1 MTAALSILT
10 PVVHVQPGGEGVAT
24 VTIRNTGTIVD
35 QFAINLLGDA
45 SAWARPDPGVVS
57 LFPGAEET
65 ISVRFS
71 PPRSSA
77 VTAGS
82 IPFGVRVTSQEDPT
96 FSVVEEGA
104 VQIGGFAA
112 VEARIVPR
120 TSEGKRN
127 AVHRLEVTNTGNSP
141 VTAHVNA
148 SDPDELL
155 LFDLEPD
162 SIDVPPGETVSARV
176 KVVAKKSN
184 RGKGSRRMPFQVQVS
199 QGGTPVNVDANFEQ
213 KPKSSI
219 LLFLAI
225 LAVAGVLVFLLQ
237 DQAGALALTGR

>member
-1 MTAALSILT
+1 MPAALSILT
-10 PVVHVQPGGEGVAT
+10 PLVNVQPGGEGVASI
-24 VTIRNTGTIVD
+24 TIRNTGNVVD

-45 SAWARPDPGVVS
+45 SAWGRPDPGVLS

-65 ISVRFS
+65 VSLRFS

-77 VTAGS
+77 IVAGTV
-82 IPFGVRVTSQEDPT
+82 PFGVRVTSQEDPE

-104 VQIGGFAA
+104 VQIGGFSS
-112 VEARIVPR
+112 VQARVVPR

-127 AVHRLEVTNTGNSP
+127 AVHRVEVTNTGNAP
-141 VTAHVNA
+141 VMAHLIA

-155 LFDLEPD
+155 VFDFEPD
-162 SIDVPPGETVSARV
+162 DVEVAPGATASARL
-176 KVVAKKSN
+176 KVVAKKAN
-184 RGKGSRRMPFQVQVS
+184 RGKGSRRMPFNVHIEP
-199 QGGTPVNVDANFEQ
+199 GGPAVDVDGAFEQ

-225 LAVAGVLVFLLQ
+225 IAVAGVLVFLLQ
-237 DQAGALALTGR
+237 DQAGSLPLGS